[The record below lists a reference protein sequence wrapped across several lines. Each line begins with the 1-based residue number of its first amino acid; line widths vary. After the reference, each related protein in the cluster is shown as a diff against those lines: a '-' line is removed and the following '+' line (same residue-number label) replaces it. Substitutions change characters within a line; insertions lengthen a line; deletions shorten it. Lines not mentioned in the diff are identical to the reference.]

1 MGVNLHLETKS
12 HRPFFEIS
20 GFFSVCMWYCK
31 GIWPASGQ
39 QNLGNSATK
48 ALSSYFGNWLASQ
61 SPNLTW
67 PLGLAFLTNLKTIS
81 KWHLHICF
89 SACSSPCTMHMNNG
103 CKPTPQN
110 KKSQTQISIFLSFSV
125 CMWYLKGIW
134 PASGQQKL
142 GNSATK
148 ALSSYFGNWLASQSP
163 NLTWPLGL
171 ALLTIPITVSIWQPT
186 DLLACMPLT
195 IQNHQ

>member
-1 MGVNLHLETKS
+1 MDQPQTPTLSGLHHAQPPIKIGRIIHLNRKS
-12 HRPFFEIS
+12 HRPAFQFFLS
-20 GFFSVCMWYCK
+20 FFSVCMWYLK

-81 KWHLHICF
+81 RWHLHICF
-89 SACSSPCTMHMNNG
+89 SACSSPCTMHMNTG

-110 KKSQTQISIFLSFSV
+110 KKVTDPNFNVLSFYV

-134 PASGQQKL
+134 PAKWPATCSQFCHQGSAKLLWQLTGQ
-142 GNSATK
+142 S
-148 ALSSYFGNWLASQSP
+148 
-163 NLTWPLGL
+163 
-171 ALLTIPITVSIWQPT
+171 IP
-186 DLLACMPLT
+186 
-195 IQNHQ
+195 